1 MALSKAKRMTE
12 RKKTVLITGG
22 TDGLGRA
29 ATLLLAEKGYVVFA
43 AGRSSEKRQALD
55 RLAHDKQI
63 PIRTLEMD
71 VTDNL
76 SVEIGV
82 EFVLEKGGGIDV
94 LINNAGVG
102 YMAVVEELRLED
114 LRKQFDTNLFGV
126 LRVTQAVLCTCGR
139 GGTDAS

>member
-1 MALSKAKRMTE
+1 MAFLREDRMAE
-12 RKKTVLITGG
+12 AKKTVLITGG

-29 ATLLLAEKGYVVFA
+29 ATLLLARKGYVVFA
-43 AGRSSEKRQALD
+43 AGRSSEKRQELD
-55 RLAHDKQI
+55 RLAHNEKI
-63 PIRTLEMD
+63 PVRTLEMD

-114 LRKQFDTNLFGV
+114 MRK
-126 LRVTQAVLCTCGR
+126 
-139 GGTDAS
+139 